1 MSWSFTEH
9 PREVGETYGE
19 HFQAAAGFGG
29 AMIAG
34 GLACLVH
41 AVLPFCFTKTG
52 SATIREL
59 HERMVVSRA
68 RKVAPNPTELVRGD
82 GADGVEAWRR

>member
-9 PREVGETYGE
+9 PRDVGETYGE
-19 HFQAAAGFGG
+19 HFQIAASFGG

-41 AVLPFCFTKTG
+41 AVLPFCFTTKG
-52 SATIREL
+52 SATIRDL

-68 RKVAPNPTELVRGD
+68 RKVAPTLT
-82 GADGVEAWRR
+82 GVSAQ